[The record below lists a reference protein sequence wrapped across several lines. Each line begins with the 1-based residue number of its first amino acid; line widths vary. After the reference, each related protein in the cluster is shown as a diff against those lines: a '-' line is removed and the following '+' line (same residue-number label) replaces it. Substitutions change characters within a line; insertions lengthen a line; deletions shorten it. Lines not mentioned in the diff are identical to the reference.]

1 MVDSMITLFEST
13 SSEFTTNG
21 LGNLP
26 DAVSCLVTEERNGE
40 YELEMEY
47 PVSGRRYADLSL
59 RRIILA
65 KPNPYDDPQP
75 FRIYAITKPIDGI
88 VTINAEHISYDLSGC
103 PVSPFNAGTVVD
115 AFRNMKSA
123 SAVPCPFTFM
133 TDKSTIANI
142 TVLIPSS
149 MRSILGGTDGS
160 ILDVYGGEYEFNRYL
175 VTLHNNRGS
184 NRGVSIRYGKNLTD
198 LEQEENCSSVYT
210 GVYPFWYSE
219 QDGLVELSEK
229 TVEAE
234 GTYDFTRI
242 YPLDLS
248 QAWGDEPTEEQLR
261 EKAQSYMTSN
271 NIGVPKVSLTVSFV
285 SLSQSEE
292 YKDFAILE
300 TVHLCDTVNVYFPEM
315 NVSATSK
322 CIRTV
327 YDVISEKY
335 DKIELGDA
343 KSNLATTVS
352 EQFQSISKT
361 PTKTF
366 MEQAIDNATKL
377 ISGGLGGYVLIH
389 SSTGDGHPDEILIMD
404 TDDISTAINVWRWN
418 KNGFGYSSTG
428 YNGEFGTAIT
438 IDGEIVADFIKSGI
452 INGSL
457 LMANSIESQSIS
469 QSYKSE
475 VSNEITN
482 ETNIVEQ
489 AFVAAD
495 AQIRSDIQSISE
507 SLSGDIESVETCLSS
522 VMQTIENL
530 TITFTNQYS
539 GGKNNILNSSGLN
552 GVSDDWSYTGSVV
565 AEQSPEAINNTLS
578 GSMFKLRIGTLI
590 QEIPIL
596 QNQRYTLTFRAKR
609 DTSSR
614 CYALINNAGNEVYIF
629 DEYSADGWN
638 DYAYS
643 FTANSNSIVL
653 KFGTTGYY
661 FYVGDLM
668 LVEGDVKQH
677 WTPAPNEIYTNNV
690 KIDKRGIN
698 ITNSESSTE
707 TIIDNTQ
714 FAVKHTGDIV
724 LTVNKDLTTLRKT
737 EVTDELTIGKGKFV
751 PNENGLNF
759 VLLD

>member
-1 MVDSMITLFEST
+1 MVDFMITLFEST

-21 LGNLP
+21 LGNLI
-26 DAVSCLVTEERNGE
+26 DAISCSVTEERNGE
-40 YELEMEY
+40 YELKMEY

-75 FRIYAITKPIDGI
+75 FRIYGITKPIDGI
-88 VTINAEHISYDLSGC
+88 TTINAEHISYDMSGY
-103 PVSPFNAGTVVD
+103 PVAPFTAGTVVN
-115 AFRNMKSA
+115 AFQNMKAA

-133 TDKSTIANI
+133 TDKSTTANI
-142 TVLIPSS
+142 TVSKPSS
-149 MRSILGGTDGS
+149 MRSIIGSMDGS

-198 LEQEENCSSVYT
+198 MQQEENCSSVYT
-210 GVYPFWYSE
+210 GVYPFWYSKT
-219 QDGLVELSEK
+219 DGLVQLSEK
-229 TVEAE
+229 IVKAE

-248 QAWGDEPTEEQLR
+248 QTLRDKPTEEQLR
-261 EKAQSYMTSN
+261 AEAQSYVTSN
-271 NIGVPKVSLTVSFV
+271 KIGIPKVSLTVSFV

-300 TVHLCDTVNVYFPEM
+300 TVHLCDTVNIYFPEM

-322 CIRTV
+322 CIKTV
-327 YDVISEKY
+327 YDVISGKY
-335 DKIELGDA
+335 EKIELGDA
-343 KSNLATTVS
+343 TSNLATTVF
-352 EQFQSISKT
+352 EQSQNISKI

-404 TDDISTAINVWRWN
+404 TDDISTATNVWRWN

-438 IDGEIVADFIKSGI
+438 MDGQIVANFIKSGI
-452 INGSL
+452 IDGSL
-457 LMANSIESQSIS
+457 LMAGSVESQSIS
-469 QSYKSE
+469 QSYKTE
-475 VSNEITN
+475 VSNEIAN
-482 ETNIVEQ
+482 EANAVEQ
-489 AFVAAD
+489 AFVVAD
-495 AQIRSDIQSISE
+495 GQLRSEILSISE
-507 SLSGDIESVETCLSS
+507 SLSGDIESVETRVSS
-522 VMQTIENL
+522 VIQTIDNL
-530 TITFTNQYS
+530 TFSFTDRYS
-539 GGKNNILNSSGLN
+539 GGKNNIQNSSGLN
-552 GVSDDWSYTGSVV
+552 GMSGDWTYTGSVIT
-565 AEQSPEAINNTLS
+565 EQSSEAVRNTAS
-578 GSMFKLRIGTLI
+578 GSLFKLKAGTI
-590 QEIPIL
+590 AQEISVV
-596 QNQRYTLTFRAKR
+596 QNQAYTLTFRAQR
-609 DTSSR
+609 DTSNR
-614 CYALINNAGNEVYIF
+614 CYASVVDGGTEVYIF
-629 DEYSADGWN
+629 DEYSTDGWN

-643 FTANSNSIVL
+643 FTTNSDSVVV
-653 KFGTTGYY
+653 KFGTTGEY
-661 FYVGDLM
+661 FYVGDIM
-668 LVEGDVKQH
+668 LAEGDVKQH
-677 WTPAPNEIYTNNV
+677 WTPAPDEIYTNNV
-690 KIDKRGIN
+690 KIDKHGIN

-714 FAVKHTGDIV
+714 FAVKHNNDIV

-737 EVTDELTIGKGKFV
+737 DVTDELTIGKGKFV
-751 PNENGLNF
+751 PATDGLDF